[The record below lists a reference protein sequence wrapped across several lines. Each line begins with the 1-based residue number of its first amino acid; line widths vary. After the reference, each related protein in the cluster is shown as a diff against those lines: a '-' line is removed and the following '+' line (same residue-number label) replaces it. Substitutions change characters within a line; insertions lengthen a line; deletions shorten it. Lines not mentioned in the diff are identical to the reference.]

1 MNINALIYERA
12 KAGGIE
18 IEVAPNGSRR
28 QVIFPTGKRFEYAGT
43 LASIAVRLGLVT
55 VAELE
60 TARGWILCPHGDH
73 DHYGDPQSMER
84 WGHCGNCDGMAV
96 SS

>member
-1 MNINALIYERA
+1 MSINALIYERA

-43 LASIAVRLGLVT
+43 LANIAVRLGLVT
-55 VAELE
+55 VKEVE
-60 TARGWILCPHGDH
+60 TARGWIKCPHCN
-73 DHYGDPQSMER
+73 HYGDPQSMER

-96 SS
+96 QP